1 MDNLTFKDIT
11 IGDIVTVS
19 HRFSENIKSI
29 LIVGFRAEAHWNPT
43 VPYGTNVADGTSLA
57 LKDSDKIRFIF
68 SSRN

>member
-1 MDNLTFKDIT
+1 MTSLTFKDIT

-19 HRFSENIKSI
+19 HRFSESAKSI

-43 VPYGTNVADGTSLA
+43 VPYGVNVADGTPLS